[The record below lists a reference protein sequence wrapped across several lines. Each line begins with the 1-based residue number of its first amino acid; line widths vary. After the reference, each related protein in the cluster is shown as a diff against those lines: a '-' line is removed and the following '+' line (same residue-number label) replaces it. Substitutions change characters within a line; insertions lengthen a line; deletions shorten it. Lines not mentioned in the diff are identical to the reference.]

1 MEEKEITIELKH
13 PEIIILLAF
22 LCIALFLELQVT
34 LNSHITF
41 GDEGFHAR
49 TSQVIAEKVEYPE
62 WTPVGETEIDKTTFS
77 RPPLWNFLGAS
88 LFFIFGFNEW
98 LLKALIPFI
107 GSILIGISTFVLT
120 KRIYNSKVALIAS
133 ILTVSVPCI
142 VTYSTLYYTEILF
155 TLYFFASILTLITA
169 IKTDKKKYWILS
181 GIFCGLS
188 FLTKA
193 PAFALFPLVAVV
205 FLYQLYNE
213 RNFSKILKKYILW
226 GLFAGLLI
234 IPFFVRGYAL
244 YKNPSCNMPVFPFF
258 SIEGCA
264 YHHGPEQQY
273 EFSGVAE
280 QVGTELDIFRL
291 GLNEYFKFA
300 YGYYFNFAG
309 VDIVVIM
316 LAFLCGLGILMWKKQ
331 TDDIIILLALFSI
344 FFIIIRNYDTRAENM
359 NRWLLG
365 WTPIIALIAGNY
377 FVAIYDFIAKYYKK
391 IALIIF
397 VIVLCF
403 SFMNLQ
409 EKTST
414 MAQVKAF
421 SPLFFEACDW
431 IKENT
436 AKDIRIG
443 NVVWGSATTFN
454 CQRDIG
460 GGGAD
465 VSLSQNL
472 TLMLS
477 ELKMYNTTHLF
488 IQKFSISWTDQK
500 LSEKYPIS
508 YVEFLENNLEH
519 FKKIFENGPSLS
531 ECQAAG
537 GCDGTIVYEIVY

>member
-1 MEEKEITIELKH
+1 MM
-13 PEIIILLAF
+13 
-22 LCIALFLELQVT
+22 
-34 LNSHITF
+34 
-41 GDEGFHAR
+41 
-49 TSQVIAEKVEYPE
+49 
-62 WTPVGETEIDKTTFS
+62 
-77 RPPLWNFLGAS
+77 
-88 LFFIFGFNEW
+88 
-98 LLKALIPFI
+98 
-107 GSILIGISTFVLT
+107 
-120 KRIYNSKVALIAS
+120 
-133 ILTVSVPCI
+133 
-142 VTYSTLYYTEILF
+142 
-155 TLYFFASILTLITA
+155 A
-169 IKTDKKKYWILS
+169 IKSNNKKYWILS

-193 PAFALFPLVAVV
+193 PSFALFPLAAVV
-205 FLYQLYNE
+205 FLYQLYKE

-226 GLFAGLLI
+226 GLFASLLI
-234 IPFFVRGYAL
+234 LPFFVRGYAF

-258 SIEGCA
+258 STEDCA
-264 YHHGPEQQY
+264 YHLGPEQQY
-273 EFSGVAE
+273 EFSGVTE

-309 VDIVVIM
+309 VDIVVVM
-316 LAFLCGLGILMWKKQ
+316 FAFLCGLGILMWKKQ

-397 VIVLCF
+397 VAVLYF

-409 EKTST
+409 EKAST
-414 MAQVKAF
+414 MAQVKTF

-436 AKDIRIG
+436 AKDIRIA
-443 NVVWGSATTFN
+443 NVIWGSSTTFN

-460 GGGAD
+460 GAD
-465 VSLSQNL
+465 ANSVLSLNL
-472 TLMLS
+472 TLTLAD
-477 ELKMYNTTHLF
+477 LKTYNATHLF
-488 IQKFSISWTDQK
+488 IQKFSISWTDEK
-500 LSEKYPIS
+500 LSERYPIS
-508 YVEFLENNLEH
+508 YVRFLENNTDH
-519 FKKIFENGPSLS
+519 FKKIFENGPSLD